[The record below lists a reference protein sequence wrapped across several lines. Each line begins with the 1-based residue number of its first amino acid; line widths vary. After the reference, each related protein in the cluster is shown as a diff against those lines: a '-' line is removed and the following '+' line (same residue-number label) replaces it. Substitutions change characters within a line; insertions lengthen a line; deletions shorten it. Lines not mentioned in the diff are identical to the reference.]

1 MDLILDACFC
11 GLLTDNR
18 QQTAQNRTG
27 ILANS
32 AHNSQ
37 PESPSWPSQQANGL
51 HKKLTVPELE
61 EWLWL
66 PNRKQ
71 AGSWTHWQW
80 GGREG
85 QKPGVRAQGGATFPL
100 TVLLRWPACS
110 AAITHTNDCFESSSK
125 KNGRSQRKEGR
136 WARRVNSE
144 YCSNRTKEMPGR
156 DTGRDDE
163 ETFVCTSGPIRGPC
177 MAQAGPGSPQW
188 QDCPKS
194 AGTPWFLMS
203 RTANKDPLCFP
214 GHPCC
219 QLVPY
224 LPKRPNY

>member
-18 QQTAQNRTG
+18 QQTAQHRTG

-71 AGSWTHWQW
+71 AGSWMHWQW

-85 QKPGVRAQGGATFPL
+85 QKPGVRAQGGAAFPL

-125 KNGRSQRKEGR
+125 KNGRSQRKGGGHDGSIQNTAVTEPKRCRGGTRAETMKKHLCAPVVQLEGPA
-136 WARRVNSE
+136 WPRR
-144 YCSNRTKEMPGR
+144 G
-156 DTGRDDE
+156 
-163 ETFVCTSGPIRGPC
+163 
-177 MAQAGPGSPQW
+177 QAPHS
-188 QDCPKS
+188 D
-194 AGTPWFLMS
+194 
-203 RTANKDPLCFP
+203 RTAPKAL
-214 GHPCC
+214 GHHDF
-219 QLVPY
+219 
-224 LPKRPNY
+224 